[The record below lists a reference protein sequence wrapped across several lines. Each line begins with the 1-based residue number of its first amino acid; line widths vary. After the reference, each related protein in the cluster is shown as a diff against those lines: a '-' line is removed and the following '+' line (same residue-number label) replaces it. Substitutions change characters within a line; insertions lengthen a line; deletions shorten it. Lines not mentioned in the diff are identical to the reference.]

1 MARLTVFHTSDTHN
15 RLDTDI
21 HVPLLTSLKKDCPG
35 SILLDSGDSAA
46 SGNVTWRSSGERPHI
61 IMTEAGYDAM
71 CMGNR
76 EFHFFCPGLVGKL
89 KNIAFPV
96 LSANFRLRKTDCPVT
111 VAESTIIERAGE
123 RIGIIGLSVPRVT
136 KDMKM
141 QAISAAYL
149 DDPLETAKQI
159 VPEMKSRCDY
169 LIALT
174 HIGIV
179 LDREIA
185 EKVPGIDLVL
195 GGHTHIVVDETADG
209 GTRIVHSGSHMKI
222 VSRLDI
228 DTKSKDVV
236 VTRIE
241 VGGQTA

>member
-21 HVPLLTSLKKDCPG
+21 HVPLLDGMKKNCPG

-46 SGNVTWRSSGERPHI
+46 SGNVTWHSSGERPHK

-76 EFHFFCPGLVGKL
+76 EFHFLCPGLVGKL

-96 LSANFRLRKTDCPVT
+96 LSANFRLRNKECPV
-111 VAESTIIERAGE
+111 VVQSSMVIERE
-123 RIGIIGLSVPRVT
+123 SEKIGIIGLSVPRVT

-141 QAISAAYL
+141 QSISAAYL
-149 DDPLETAKQI
+149 DDPLETAKEI
-159 VPEMKSRCDY
+159 VPEMTSQCDY

-174 HIGIV
+174 HLGIAA
-179 LDREIA
+179 DREIA

-195 GGHTHIVVDETADG
+195 GGHTHTIVDETSGG
-209 GTRIVHSGSHMKI
+209 GTRIVHSGSHIKI
-222 VSRLDI
+222 VSRIDI
-228 DTKSKDVV
+228 DAKSKDVV